1 VEAGTVV
8 VLELR
13 PDGRVWVDIDAAAVG
28 NGVIALMLAVLMS
41 VTQIGTETAVTYSQD
56 VAAVFDAAL
65 TPPAAR

>member
-1 VEAGTVV
+1 MEVPTVV

-13 PDGRVWVDIDAAAVG
+13 PDGRVWVDIDATAVG

-41 VTQIGTETAVTYSQD
+41 VTQIGTETAVMYSQD